1 MSMSDKQVQK
11 AGNNA
16 QQMQAEIINITNVSG
31 IDEKRAREIFN
42 EMYAIA
48 RKDFTQ
54 DAYQC
59 ANERVAKFEEALMPK
74 MLKVEG
80 ALQKFSDP
88 SFQFLITEAH
98 KTAASTEREA
108 DYDLL
113 SELLLHRVK
122 KDKDRKVRVGIKKA
136 IEIVDQV
143 DDDALCALTVAY
155 TIERLFPATGSII
168 RGLNILENVFSKLCY
183 TNLCQG
189 KEWLDHLEILD
200 AVRLDHISS
209 LKDLDLFYAEQLDG
223 YVCVGIKKESE
234 DYQKALSLLS
244 SGNLPREL
252 LCDHELLEGYVTSNL
267 QQTNTNGYKL
277 QTDKC
282 DVKSAIE
289 FVEKWG
295 ESALEYSPT
304 PEYQQRLRSL
314 YGQFV
319 YRLDTNYAKID
330 RIEHKEIEKFKTHVL
345 NTDFHGM
352 TIKQWSNIFSSKD
365 EAKLEYALKTL
376 L

>member
-1 MSMSDKQVQK
+1 MSDKQVQK

-16 QQMQAEIINITNVSG
+16 QQLQAEIINITNVSG

-42 EMYAIA
+42 EMYDIA

-59 ANERVAKFEEALMPK
+59 ANDRVAKFEEAFMPK

-98 KTAASTEREA
+98 KTAAATEREA

-155 TIERLFPATGSII
+155 TVERLFPATGSII
-168 RGLNILENVFSKLCY
+168 QGLNVLENVFSKLCY
-183 TNLCQG
+183 
-189 KEWLDHLEILD
+189 
-200 AVRLDHISS
+200 
-209 LKDLDLFYAEQLDG
+209 
-223 YVCVGIKKESE
+223 
-234 DYQKALSLLS
+234 
-244 SGNLPREL
+244 
-252 LCDHELLEGYVTSNL
+252 L
-267 QQTNTNGYKL
+267 Q
-277 QTDKC
+277 
-282 DVKSAIE
+282 
-289 FVEKWG
+289 
-295 ESALEYSPT
+295 
-304 PEYQQRLRSL
+304 
-314 YGQFV
+314 
-319 YRLDTNYAKID
+319 
-330 RIEHKEIEKFKTHVL
+330 
-345 NTDFHGM
+345 
-352 TIKQWSNIFSSKD
+352 
-365 EAKLEYALKTL
+365 
-376 L
+376 

>member
-1 MSMSDKQVQK
+1 MYRRFQNRRTVR
-11 AGNNA
+11 
-16 QQMQAEIINITNVSG
+16 AEF
-31 IDEKRAREIFN
+31 A
-42 EMYAIA
+42 
-48 RKDFTQ
+48 
-54 DAYQC
+54 
-59 ANERVAKFEEALMPK
+59 
-74 MLKVEG
+74 
-80 ALQKFSDP
+80 
-88 SFQFLITEAH
+88 
-98 KTAASTEREA
+98 
-108 DYDLL
+108 
-113 SELLLHRVK
+113 
-122 KDKDRKVRVGIKKA
+122 
-136 IEIVDQV
+136 
-143 DDDALCALTVAY
+143 
-155 TIERLFPATGSII
+155 
-168 RGLNILENVFSKLCY
+168 
-183 TNLCQG
+183 
-189 KEWLDHLEILD
+189 
-200 AVRLDHISS
+200 
-209 LKDLDLFYAEQLDG
+209 
-223 YVCVGIKKESE
+223 
-234 DYQKALSLLS
+234 
-244 SGNLPREL
+244 
-252 LCDHELLEGYVTSNL
+252 
-267 QQTNTNGYKL
+267 YKL

>member
-1 MSMSDKQVQK
+1 MSDKQVQK

-16 QQMQAEIINITNVSG
+16 QQLQAEIINITNVSG

-42 EMYAIA
+42 EMYAVA

-54 DAYQC
+54 EAYQC
-59 ANERVAKFEEALMPK
+59 ANERVTKFEEAFMPK

-122 KDKDRKVRVGIKKA
+122 KDKDRKVCVGIKKA

-155 TIERLFPATGSII
+155 TIERMFPATGSIMQ
-168 RGLNILENVFSKLCY
+168 GLNVLENVFSKLCY
-183 TNLCQG
+183 TNLCKG
-189 KEWLDHLEILD
+189 GEWLDHLEILD
-200 AVRLDHISS
+200 AVRLNQIGS
-209 LKDLDLFYAEQLDG
+209 LKKLDLFYAEQLDG

-234 DYQKALSLLS
+234 NYQKALSLLNS
-244 SGNLPREL
+244 SNLPRKL
-252 LCDHELLEGYVTSNL
+252 LLDHELLEGYVRLPVINKKQICSLKLVNRKIVSGELVEQPVEISSGQKNTLERIYDLYDKNEEQKKVVTDNFYLEWTKRETLNL
-267 QQTNTNGYKL
+267 VLKWWNDIPMAFNITAVGAVLAHANAQR
-277 QTDKC
+277 C
-282 DVKSAIE
+282 DSSIPP
-289 FVEKWG
+289 
-295 ESALEYSPT
+295 LE
-304 PEYQQRLRSL
+304 
-314 YGQFV
+314 
-319 YRLDTNYAKID
+319 
-330 RIEHKEIEKFKTHVL
+330 
-345 NTDFHGM
+345 
-352 TIKQWSNIFSSKD
+352 
-365 EAKLEYALKTL
+365 
-376 L
+376 